1 MRLPIEIALLQFSR
15 TVTES
20 LMPVTSRYRLRSGT
34 KRSLGGQRRIY
45 KKRASWHDL
54 PEHCAGSSTS
64 IANSARL
71 RQTCSPRRNSSTVI
85 FLHQEGHLMQSSQ
98 EGSASSLARCVSA
111 LTNRPTRRGGSL
123 IGDVAV
129 ENGKTWQNP
138 LNLNRSS
145 ALTDANCW

>member
-1 MRLPIEIALLQFSR
+1 
-15 TVTES
+15 
-20 LMPVTSRYRLRSGT
+20 
-34 KRSLGGQRRIY
+34 
-45 KKRASWHDL
+45 
-54 PEHCAGSSTS
+54 
-64 IANSARL
+64 
-71 RQTCSPRRNSSTVI
+71 
-85 FLHQEGHLMQSSQ
+85 MQSSQ

-145 ALTDANCW
+145 DLTDANCW